1 MADAGSTA
9 YARLQKALGRQDLD
23 IYTCHGYDEASLAIL
38 SIAYA
43 KEASGTA
50 IKDSIRKIGD
60 PDGVKVDNAMD
71 GLKAL
76 AEGKRIN
83 YLGASGPCKFA
94 PNGDISTSVFR
105 INIVRKGKI
114 ETYKVT

>member
-1 MADAGSTA
+1 MGCGRTAGSDGKIVAFAYGVPPQFIEGVGPQVSENIHTIEPVADAGSTA

-50 IKDSIRKIGD
+50 IIPSARW
-60 PDGVKVDNAMD
+60 
-71 GLKAL
+71 AL
-76 AEGKRIN
+76 RPSE
-83 YLGASGPCKFA
+83 PA
-94 PNGDISTSVFR
+94 PVLLLPF
-105 INIVRKGKI
+105 
-114 ETYKVT
+114 